1 MTKSMDEQLL
11 LSQAKRG
18 DRTAFVKLYRNY
30 YNIVYR
36 FCLTFGKIDADTAK
50 DILQESFIRAFRN
63 IEKLRE
69 DQKFLSWLLTITKNR
84 CLSHMSRE
92 DGLDKKHK
100 AWSQEQEL
108 FLAPSEHDYLETERQ
123 IATVQETIQELPE
136 GGMKDCA
143 QAFYVEGLST
153 SDIAQRLDIPKS
165 TVTTR
170 LDRFRG
176 RIRKQL
182 IARLLDDETKEI

>member
-1 MTKSMDEQLL
+1 MVKSVDEKLL
-11 LSQAKRG
+11 LSRAKQG
-18 DRTAFVKLYRNY
+18 DSQSFVKLYQKY

-36 FCLTFGKIDADTAK
+36 FCMTFGNIDADTAK

-63 IEKLRE
+63 LEKLRE
-69 DQKFLSWLLTITKNR
+69 NQKFLSWLLTITRNR
-84 CLSHMSRE
+84 CLSYMSRE
-92 DGLDKKHK
+92 DGFDKKHR
-100 AWSQEQEL
+100 AWSKERDL
-108 FLAPSEHDYLETERQ
+108 FTPPSELEYVETERQ
-123 IATVQETIQELPE
+123 ILAVREVIDELPD

-153 SDIAQRLDIPKS
+153 SDIAERLEIPKS

-176 RIRKQL
+176 RIRKRL
-182 IARLLDDETKEI
+182 IARLVDEEVEER

>member
-1 MTKSMDEQLL
+1 MDEKLL
-11 LSQAKRG
+11 LSRAKRG
-18 DRTAFVKLYRNY
+18 DSAAFIQLYRHY

-36 FCLTFGKIDADTAK
+36 FCMTFGGIDADTAK

-69 DQKFLSWLLTITKNR
+69 DQKFLSWLLTIARNR
-84 CLSHMSRE
+84 CFSHMSRE
-92 DGLDKKHK
+92 EGLEKKHK
-100 AWSQEQEL
+100 AWSKEQDLLLTPNEQ
-108 FLAPSEHDYLETERQ
+108 DYLETERQ
-123 IATVQETIQELPE
+123 IAVVKQMIDEFPE

-143 QAFYVEGLST
+143 QAFYVDGLST
-153 SDIAQRLDIPKS
+153 SDIANQLDIPKS

-182 IARLLDDETKEI
+182 IARLLSHEAEDT